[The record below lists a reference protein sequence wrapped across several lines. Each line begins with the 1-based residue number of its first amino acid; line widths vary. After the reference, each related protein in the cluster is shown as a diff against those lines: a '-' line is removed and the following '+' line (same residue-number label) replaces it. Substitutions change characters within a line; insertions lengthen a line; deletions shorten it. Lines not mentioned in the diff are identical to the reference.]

1 MAKDKDD
8 GREEERSV
16 YEERIVH
23 GMDVGANASD
33 RGHAAPGCHLN
44 DVRKKKKEAER
55 EKIMVCVTRQMTCE
69 RLIHYGAELAEQMG
83 ADLLVAHAT
92 RPDEPALGNAD
103 EAQALE
109 MLSALTFQH
118 GGEMCM
124 LRAEDVFEGLAGCAR
139 KNGVEL
145 MIMGSSPE
153 KAEPVSRRMRELLP
167 KINLIVLDAEGEGQ
181 GRRGHAKRLSYG

>member
-8 GREEERSV
+8 RHGEEQGSHEGRDHR
-16 YEERIVH
+16 
-23 GMDVGANASD
+23 
-33 RGHAAPGCHLN
+33 APACHRN
-44 DVRKKKKEAER
+44 DVEKKRVAKERQR
-55 EKIMVCVTRQMTCE
+55 EKIMVCVTRQITCE

-109 MLSALTFQH
+109 MLSGLTFRH

-124 LRAEDVFEGLAGCAR
+124 LRAEDVFEGLADCAK

-153 KAEPVSRRMRELLP
+153 KAEPVSRRMRELMP
-167 KINLIVLDAEGEGQ
+167 KVNLIVLDAEDEGQ
-181 GRRGHAKRLSYG
+181 GQVPGKQGHAKRLSYG